1 MAVCAGSITDSADA
15 AAEPYSRIS
24 AMIYLKNVLRME
36 IIMSS
41 VISAGNV
48 SNRNNVG
55 QRPEVTG
62 ANTSKTDDNE
72 KAVRKASGKRKTINA
87 GNLNLMP
94 HRDNLIDSKRIQVR
108 KQAMKLISDAWA
120 SDDKVNKQIDEMNS
134 KKQDMLNEMSEIN
147 KRLGDIEK
155 QKEQYRLE
163 YGVSEDSEEQKD
175 LELLEKY
182 QNNITGVAND
192 EFTKEELDRLK
203 QLQNEPLTEYQK
215 KVLSLNG
222 VAGNYKSD
230 YSRLKV
236 KVAAATGQI
245 AQAKIDRDKSQGM
258 LKADAAADDII
269 AAAEDEVFNILV
281 EQGKENIDKKL
292 EEDKEK
298 AEKAEEKEEKLKE
311 KLDKNKEER
320 KKQKEIFEGE
330 VKADKMQQ
338 DLGVK
343 SKDISRVDDAMKQ
356 IDRIMQENK
365 LINEDLKGIEIDFNF

>member
-1 MAVCAGSITDSADA
+1 
-15 AAEPYSRIS
+15 
-24 AMIYLKNVLRME
+24 
-36 IIMSS
+36 MSS

-94 HRDNLIDSKRIQVR
+94 HRDNLIDSKRIQAR